1 MTDSYTKVYCIIGNP
16 VRHSMSPQVHNA
28 AFAKRGVNAVYVA
41 FEVSDVQN
49 AVRGMR
55 ALGIGGASVTI
66 PHKLA
71 VIPFLDEIEEPAKM
85 IGAVNTIVNEKGRLI
100 GFNTDGPGAVKS
112 LKDAGVKIKGRKV
125 AMIGSGGAARAVS
138 FTLAFREKISEIAIL
153 GIVPSEISNLVA
165 DLSKKTGVSSR
176 GITLDKKK
184 EAAMKTVE
192 AADIIINASPIG
204 MHPKQDHAP
213 IPSEWIRPDA
223 AVFDVVYN
231 PLETRFIREA
241 TLRGCKTVLGVEMF
255 LNQAVLQFERWTGKS
270 APIKTMRRIV
280 LKNLKAK

>member
-1 MTDSYTKVYCIIGNP
+1 MADSYSKVYCIIGNP

-28 AFAKRGVNAVYVA
+28 AFAERGVNAVYVA
-41 FEVSDVQN
+41 FEVSDAQN

-55 ALGIGGASVTI
+55 ALGIAGASVTI

-100 GFNTDGPGAVKS
+100 GLNTDGPGAVKS
-112 LKDAGVKIKGRKV
+112 LKEADIKIKGRKV

-138 FTLAFREKISEIAIL
+138 FTMAFREKVAEIAIL
-153 GIVPSEISNLVA
+153 GIVPGEMSKLAA
-165 DLSKKTGVSSR
+165 DLSKKTGVSAR
-176 GITLDKKK
+176 GITLDRKKG
-184 EAAMKTVE
+184 AARKAVE
-192 AADIIINASPIG
+192 AADIVINASPIG
-204 MHPKQDHAP
+204 MHPKQNHAP
-213 IPSEWIRPDA
+213 IPTEWLRPDA

-241 TLRGCKTVLGVEMF
+241 TLRGCKTIPGVEMF